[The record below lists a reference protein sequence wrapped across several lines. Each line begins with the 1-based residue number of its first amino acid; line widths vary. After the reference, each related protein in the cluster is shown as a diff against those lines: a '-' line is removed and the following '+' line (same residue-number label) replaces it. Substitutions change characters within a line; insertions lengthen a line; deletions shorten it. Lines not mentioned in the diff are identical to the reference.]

1 MTTWSAIEALQLYH
15 KYPSNHMELR
25 RGGLMENR
33 WSAVTGWYETNRHL
47 TKIPPQCCCGVG
59 EKVKTESS
67 QAVRFLT
74 TTAAAAEEIISHTQ
88 ASIY

>member
-1 MTTWSAIEALQLYH
+1 MYH

-25 RGGLMENR
+25 RGGLMENW

-47 TKIPPQCCCGVG
+47 TKDPPTMLLWRGR
-59 EKVKTESS
+59 KVKTESS